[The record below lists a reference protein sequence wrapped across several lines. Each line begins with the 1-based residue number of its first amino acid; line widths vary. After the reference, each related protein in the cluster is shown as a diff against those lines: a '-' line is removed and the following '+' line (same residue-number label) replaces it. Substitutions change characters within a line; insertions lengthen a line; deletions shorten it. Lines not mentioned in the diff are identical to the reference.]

1 MNYNMTINDMRKLT
15 SSGSLSNVAFEVNY
29 NIHMTGSDNN
39 IYTKSFFLGLQPVAS
54 SNFTSWD
61 SLTEAQVNSWV
72 TGSIAWDE
80 HLQIAEAYLSAS
92 MQPVETRGLPW

>member
-15 SSGSLSNVAFEVNY
+15 SSGSMSNVAFEVNY

-54 SNFTSWD
+54 SNFTEWD

>member
-1 MNYNMTINDMRKLT
+1 MNYNLKINDMRRLT

-39 IYTKSFFLGLQPVAS
+39 IYTKSFFAPLRPVAS

-61 SLTEAQVNSWV
+61 SLTEAKVSSWV
-72 TGSIAWDE
+72 TGSMMWDE

-92 MQPVETRGLPW
+92 MEPVESRGLPW

>member
-15 SSGSLSNVAFEVNY
+15 NSGSLSNVAFEVNY

-39 IYTKSFFLGLQPVAS
+39 IYTKSFFAPLRPVAS

-61 SLTEAQVNSWV
+61 SLTEAKVSSWV
-72 TGSIAWDE
+72 TGSMVWDE

-92 MQPVETRGLPW
+92 MEPVESRGLPW

>member
-1 MNYNMTINDMRKLT
+1 MNYNLKINDMRRLT

-39 IYTKSFFLGLQPVAS
+39 IYTKSFFAPLRPVAS

-61 SLTEAQVNSWV
+61 SLTEAKVSSWV
-72 TGSIAWDE
+72 TGSMVWDE

-92 MQPVETRGLPW
+92 MEPVESRGLPW